1 MTRNLEITRK
11 VLSAIAELTGLPES
25 DIICNIT
32 DKSQNA
38 VAMVTDQGMFTNQ
51 IPETYNPLNDYK
63 KSLKKRELPEEQ
75 KFTIRTIQ
83 PNGLNL
89 VGDMLKKYNLE
100 DTLKLETAL
109 LALGKSDTAS
119 IAEFNSDRGYFK
131 EALNLNSEIPTVQK
145 FRNRLN
151 QIGVS
156 QNMQILEGNVMMLK
170 QTIPSKLDCGY
181 VTLDI
186 DVIPLY
192 QQKSRKKQADGC
204 MLVTAYI
211 GTEGYLCNAELYQ
224 SHEQWEEN
232 QSDFV
237 TETIR
242 SAEKI
247 TENPLLLRMKSD
259 YDINQHEIKFIM
271 QLPEYRVILDKMSKV
286 IQEQTEVTEDENNQ
300 LLFTSETESKNYWTN
315 LNLSEE
321 TVLNLYAGHNVCELY
336 WKEILLDMDIQNL
349 KCRKFDT
356 NCLII
361 KLVILAYN
369 ILKITGKGERIRNV
383 VNQLI
388 NSIS

>member
-1 MTRNLEITRK
+1 MIRNLEITRK

-75 KFTIRTIQ
+75 KFTVRTIQ

-89 VGDMLKKYNLE
+89 VGNMLKKYNLE

-232 QSDFV
+232 QSDFLA
-237 TETIR
+237 ETIR
-242 SAEKI
+242 IAEKI

-315 LNLSEE
+315 LNLSDE
-321 TVLNLYAGHNVCELY
+321 TVLNLYAGHDCELY
-336 WKEILLDMDIQNL
+336 RKEILTDMDMQNL
-349 KCRKFDT
+349 SCRKFTT
-356 NCLII
+356 NCLIV
-361 KLVILAYN
+361 KLLILAYN
-369 ILKITGKGERIRNV
+369 ILKITGRNRRTRTV
-383 VNQLI
+383 ISELI
-388 NSIS
+388 ASIK